1 MKKILRR
8 KEKERNSQYME
19 VKAKVDPSNH
29 KKNHFLFC
37 FTPVKTIGLLF
48 LIAIVG
54 LISYSNSFIV
64 PFQFDDIYN
73 IAENP
78 VVRDL
83 DNFTSSL
90 SGYNQ
95 NPRRFVG
102 YFTFALN
109 YAAGG
114 TDVRGYHIVNLIIH
128 IVNGCLLYLLVILT
142 FRTPCFASWKA
153 HSSSGASPVTDYGS
167 RFIALFTAL
176 FFVSHPVQTQ
186 AVTYIVQRLTSLAT
200 FFYLLS
206 VVLYAWGRIAGVER
220 SGGRAVLLYVLSVLS
235 AVLAMKTKEIAFTL
249 PLAVV
254 LYEWTFFQAPWRKR
268 LLILLPVV
276 LTLIIVPLSVMGTDK
291 PLGEVLSDLSEKSR
305 VQTDIPRWDYLVT
318 QMRVITTYIRLIF
331 LPVNQ
336 NLDYDYP
343 VYRSLF
349 DPPVLTSFLF
359 LVVVAGFG
367 VYLLYVSRLRG
378 KGKAQSTEVRSGED
392 PLPAAWPF

>member
-1 MKKILRR
+1 MKKLLRR
-8 KEKERNSQYME
+8 KEKERNSRYTE
-19 VKAKVDPSNH
+19 VKSTVDPSNY
-29 KKNHFLFC
+29 KKNSFLLC
-37 FTPVKTIGLLF
+37 YPPVKTVGFLL

-64 PFQFDDIYN
+64 PFQFDDLHN

-78 VVRDL
+78 VVHDL

-90 SGYNQ
+90 SGYNY
-95 NPRRFVG
+95 NPRRVVG
-102 YFTFALN
+102 YFTLALN
-109 YAAGG
+109 YHVGG
-114 TDVRGYHIVNLIIH
+114 TDVTGYHIVNLIIH
-128 IVNGCLLYLLVILT
+128 LINSLLVYFLVVLT
-142 FRTPCFASWKA
+142 FRTPYFRTVESGGEQSCF
-153 HSSSGASPVTDYGS
+153 G

-176 FFVSHPVQTQ
+176 LFVVHPVQTQ
-186 AVTYIVQRLTSLAT
+186 AVTYIVQRFTSLAT
-200 FFYLLS
+200 LFYLLS
-206 VVLYAWGRIAGVER
+206 VVLYVWGRITGVER
-220 SGGRAVLLYVLSVLS
+220 SGGRAVILYVLSVLS

-254 LYEWTFFQAPWRKR
+254 LYEWIFFQVPWRKR
-268 LLILLPVV
+268 VLVLLPVL

-305 VQTDIPRWDYLVT
+305 IQTDIPRWDYLVT

-349 DPPVLTSFLF
+349 DPPVLMSFLF
-359 LVVVAGFG
+359 LVVIAGFG
-367 VYLLYVSRLRG
+367 VYMCRFWYPVVLSCPHG
-378 KGKAQSTEVRSGED
+378 
-392 PLPAAWPF
+392 